1 MSIVLNF
8 LLNNK
13 WTYIVVLLL
22 GIIGYILFLNIR
34 LISKDKEIDKL
45 EKTIYTT
52 KTELSNRVLL
62 KKELVKSNEVKV
74 LSSFSNSDNAIMVIS
89 NKNLTKAEL
98 RALNTVIDDYYKT
111 ID

>member
-1 MSIVLNF
+1 MSIILNF

-13 WTYIVVLLL
+13 YTFIVILIL

-34 LISKDKEIDKL
+34 LISKDKELDKL
-45 EKTIYTT
+45 EKSIYTT
-52 KTELSNRVLL
+52 KIELSNMVLL
-62 KKELVKSNEVKV
+62 KNELVKSNEIKV
-74 LSSFSNSDNAIMVIS
+74 LSSFSNSSEAIMYIS

-98 RALNTVIDDYYKT
+98 RALNTAIDDYYKT